1 MKMFGKR
8 GQGLNTLA
16 SAAIGVLV
24 FIIVVAIGATIL
36 SQIQGTQTNAS
47 LAYNTT
53 QQGISGLSLFGSFT
67 SIIVLVVI
75 AAVILGLIAVSFRA
89 FGGGAI

>member
-1 MKMFGKR
+1 MKMNKK

-47 LAYNTT
+47 LAFNTT

-89 FGGGAI
+89 FGGGSI